1 MRLVQCLVLNI
12 QLAFVL
18 QCIRN
23 AYYTDVC
30 ITYIHDTHVLQC
42 VIYNTYSVC
51 NRARVCY
58 TIHTHVLQARVCAIY
73 NTYSVCERACV
84 RYPIH
89 TGVLQARV
97 CAIWAAE
104 GGCLEIC
111 TLSAAGGF
119 NAPTIA
125 TNTFEYI
132 LSVHDMCSSQFK
144 LIFSIN
150 ISVRK
155 MPEGE
160 KGLNGLVYKV

>member
-1 MRLVQCLVLNI
+1 MYHIHTRQT
-12 QLAFVL
+12 
-18 QCIRN
+18 CI
-23 AYYTDVC
+23 AVC
-30 ITYIHDTHVLQC
+30 AAV
-42 VIYNTYSVC
+42 VF
-51 NRARVCY
+51 Y
-58 TIHTHVLQARVCAIY
+58 TIHTVFASARLCNIQYMHIAHVL
-73 NTYSVCERACV
+73 RAC
-84 RYPIH
+84 
-89 TGVLQARV
+89 V

-111 TLSAAGGF
+111 TLSSAGGF

-132 LSVHDMCSSQFK
+132 LSVHNMGSCQFK

-160 KGLNGLVYKV
+160 KGLIFGLVYKV